1 MTVVPGLN
9 HPTDAVAVAL
19 PGAAAI
25 NTVILALA
33 IVDLERRAFHRVPVV
48 D

>member
-9 HPTDAVAVAL
+9 HPADAVAVAL

-25 NTVILALA
+25 NTVILA